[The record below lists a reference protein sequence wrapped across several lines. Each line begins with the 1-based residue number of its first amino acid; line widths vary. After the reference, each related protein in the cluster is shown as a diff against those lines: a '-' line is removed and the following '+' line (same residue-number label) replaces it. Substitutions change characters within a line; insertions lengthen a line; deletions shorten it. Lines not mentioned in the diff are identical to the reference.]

1 MPVPSPAPREPEV
14 AVLRPGGDL
23 DLSTAPALEAALEE
37 PVEQRRHLVVDLSGV
52 THIDA
57 SGYRTLEA
65 CQRLL
70 HERGRE
76 LVLAAPTPRIRRLI
90 DLLHL
95 DAVIPTC
102 ATVEEALGSLRDV
115 SLAGGQPRGTLVPV
129 TFRFPGASAP
139 RARRVVVTGSFNGW
153 DPRAHPLSQ
162 AASGDWT
169 GTVLLPPGQAVYCFW
184 VDGAAWLD
192 PEDDGRTPN
201 GWGSEYSVRY
211 VRAPQ
216 ASAALAAPAQTA

>member
-1 MPVPSPAPREPEV
+1 MRTSSPAPDGPEV

-23 DLSTAPALEAALEE
+23 DQTTAPALAAALEE
-37 PVEQRRHLVVDLSGV
+37 SVEQHRHLVVDLSGV
-52 THIDA
+52 THIDT
-57 SGYRTLEA
+57 SGYRALEA
-65 CQRLL
+65 CQRRL

-102 ATVEEALGSLRDV
+102 ATVEEALGSLREA
-115 SLAGGQPRGTLVPV
+115 SLAAGRPRDTLVPV

-139 RARRVVVTGSFNGW
+139 RARRVAVTGSFNGW
-153 DPRAHPLSQ
+153 DPRAHPLSR

-169 GTVLLPPGQAVYCFW
+169 GTVFLPPGRAVYCFW
-184 VDGAAWLD
+184 VDGAVWLD

-201 GWGSEYSVRY
+201 GWGSEYSVRD

-216 ASAALAAPAQTA
+216 ASTALTAPAQTA